1 MDSGFLIKS
10 LLGMENVSNAQ
21 QEVVFDGCVRP
32 PVTGGVSTD
41 SWTIEVK
48 TGRPC
53 VHTHEY
59 KCTKHSMLLLT
70 AEPKNSEENAFE
82 MCSCARAAADKVLG

>member
-1 MDSGFLIKS
+1 MVDVDSGFLIKS

-48 TGRPC
+48 TGCPC
-53 VHTHEY
+53 VHTHMS
-59 KCTKHSMLLLT
+59 T
-70 AEPKNSEENAFE
+70 NAQNTRCF
-82 MCSCARAAADKVLG
+82 C